1 MEQKLKILGIISLS
15 LGIISALLCIIPL
28 GIFFAILSGFFG
40 LIFSSIYIFIDTR
53 NQINTKRF
61 TAGVLGMILSSIP
74 ILLMLTV
81 IILAKINR

>member
-1 MEQKLKILGIISLS
+1 MEQRLKILGYISVG
-15 LGIISALLCIIPL
+15 LGVLSALLCIIPL

-53 NQINTKRF
+53 NQINTKKF

-74 ILLMLTV
+74 VVLMLIV